1 MDNEELTDDERTILA
16 IYGGSENMSKL
27 RALTHCEYRAIQ
39 MAKLREYLS
48 WPNERADMVKQRLD
62 DLSYYRSQ
70 ERSCDD
76 PDHDTIQRKYSE
88 N

>member
-16 IYGGSENMSKL
+16 IYGGSENMKNL
-27 RALTHCEYRAIQ
+27 RVLTHCEYRAIQ

-48 WPNERADMVKQRLD
+48 WPNERAEMVKQRLD

-70 ERSCDD
+70 ELSCDD

>member
-1 MDNEELTDDERTILA
+1 MNDEELTEDERTILA
-16 IYGGSENMSKL
+16 IYGGSENMKNL
-27 RALTHCEYRAIQ
+27 RTLTQCEYRAIE

-48 WPNERADMVKQRLD
+48 WPNERAHMVKLRLD
-62 DLSYYRSQ
+62 SLAELRRL

-76 PDHDTIQRKYSE
+76 PDHDTIQRNYSE

>member
-1 MDNEELTDDERTILA
+1 MSNTELTEDERAILA
-16 IYGGSENMSKL
+16 IYGGSENMKNL
-27 RALTHCEYRAIQ
+27 RTLTQCEYRAIQ

-48 WPNERADMVKQRLD
+48 WPNERADTIKRRLD
-62 DLSYYRSQ
+62 DLLYYRSK

-76 PDHDTIQRKYSE
+76 PEHDTIQRKYSE